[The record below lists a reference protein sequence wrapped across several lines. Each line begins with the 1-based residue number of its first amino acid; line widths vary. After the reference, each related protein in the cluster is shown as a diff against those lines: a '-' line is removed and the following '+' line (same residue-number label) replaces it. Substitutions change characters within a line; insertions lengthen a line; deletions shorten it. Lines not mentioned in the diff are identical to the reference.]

1 MNTDNVSSQ
10 CALPASAGMETVR
23 ISIKKLPGN
32 EDIPLPRYMTPH
44 ASGMDIHAA
53 VTEDVMLNPG
63 EVRLIATGIV
73 VAIPEG
79 FEGQVRPRSG
89 LALRHGVSV
98 LNTPGTID
106 ADYRGEVGI
115 ILINLGQD
123 PFMVKRGDRIAQLT
137 VNKVFQARLE
147 LTSDLPCTAR
157 NDGGFG
163 HSGISS

>member
-1 MNTDNVSSQ
+1 MSADDQSSR
-10 CALPASAGMETVR
+10 CALPASGGMERVR
-23 ISIKKLPGN
+23 VVIKKLPGS

-53 VTEDVMLNPG
+53 VSEDAVLNPG
-63 EVRLIATGIV
+63 EIKLIPTGLSI
-73 VAIPEG
+73 ALPEG

-115 ILINLGQD
+115 ILINLGKD
-123 PFMVKRGDRIAQLT
+123 PFVVKRGDRIAQLI
-137 VNKVFQARLE
+137 VNKVFQAHLDVAA
-147 LTSDLPCTAR
+147 DLSSTTR

-163 HSGISS
+163 HSGI

>member
-1 MNTDNVSSQ
+1 MNADNGRSQ
-10 CALPASAGMETVR
+10 CVPPASAGMETVR
-23 ISIKKLPGN
+23 IVIKKLPGN

-53 VTEDVMLNPG
+53 VAEDMVLNPG
-63 EVRLIATGIV
+63 EAKLIPTGISI
-73 VAIPEG
+73 AIPEG

-115 ILINLGQD
+115 ILINLGKD
-123 PFMVKRGDRIAQLT
+123 PFVVKRGDRIAQLT
-137 VNKVFQARLE
+137 VNKVYQARLE
-147 LTSDLPCTAR
+147 LASDLTGTER
-157 NDGGFG
+157 NEGGFG
-163 HSGISS
+163 HSGI

>member
-1 MNTDNVSSQ
+1 MNAANGRRQ
-10 CALPASAGMETVR
+10 CATPASAGMETVR
-23 ISIKKLPGN
+23 IAIKKLPGN

-53 VTEDVMLNPG
+53 VAEDMVLNPG
-63 EVRLIATGIV
+63 EAKLIPTGISI
-73 VAIPEG
+73 AIPEG

-115 ILINLGQD
+115 ILINLGKD
-123 PFMVKRGDRIAQLT
+123 PFVVKRGDRIAQLT
-137 VNKVFQARLE
+137 VNKVYQARLE
-147 LTSDLPCTAR
+147 LASDLTGTER
-157 NDGGFG
+157 NEGGFG
-163 HSGISS
+163 HSGI

>member
-1 MNTDNVSSQ
+1 MNAANGRRQ
-10 CALPASAGMETVR
+10 CATPASAGIETVR
-23 ISIKKLPGN
+23 IVIKKLPGN
-32 EDIPLPRYMTPH
+32 EDIPLPHYMTPH

-53 VTEDVMLNPG
+53 VAEDMVLNPG
-63 EVRLIATGIV
+63 EVKLIPTGIS

-115 ILINLGQD
+115 ILINLGKD
-123 PFMVKRGDRIAQLT
+123 PFVVKRGDRIAQLT
-137 VNKVFQARLE
+137 VNKVYQARLE
-147 LTSDLPCTAR
+147 LASDLTGTAR
-157 NDGGFG
+157 NEGGFG
-163 HSGISS
+163 HSGI

>member
-1 MNTDNVSSQ
+1 MNAANGRRR
-10 CALPASAGMETVR
+10 CATHASAGRETVR
-23 ISIKKLPGN
+23 IVIKKLPGN

-53 VTEDVMLNPG
+53 VAEDMVLNPG
-63 EVRLIATGIV
+63 EAKLIPTGISI
-73 VAIPEG
+73 AIPEG

-115 ILINLGQD
+115 ILINLGKD
-123 PFMVKRGDRIAQLT
+123 RFVVKRGDRIAQLT
-137 VNKVFQARLE
+137 VNKVYQARLE
-147 LTSDLPCTAR
+147 LASDLAGTAR
-157 NDGGFG
+157 NEGGFG
-163 HSGISS
+163 HSGI